1 MTRPDIG
8 PAEFRQ
14 LLGRFATGV
23 TVVTALDGA
32 GRPHGMTA
40 NSLSSISLEPPLVLV
55 SIEKIAVLHPVITA
69 ASHFVVNILADQ
81 QEALSRRFARKEDD
95 RFDGIG
101 YTLTADKVPVLDG
114 VLAHIECER
123 WAMHEAGDHT
133 IVIGRV
139 TGGAVR
145 EGRPLG
151 YFRGGYTGLA

>member
-23 TVVTALDGA
+23 TVITALDTA
-32 GRPHGMTA
+32 RRPYGMTA
-40 NSLSSISLEPPLVLV
+40 NSLSSISLHPPLILV
-55 SIEKIAVLHPVITA
+55 SIETIALLHPVITTTP
-69 ASHFVVNILADQ
+69 HFVVNILGEQ

-101 YTLTADKVPVLDG
+101 YALTAEGVPVLDG

-123 WAMHEAGDHT
+123 HAVHPAGDHS

-151 YFRGGYTGLA
+151 YFRGGYTALQ

>member
-1 MTRPDIG
+1 MTRPDVD

-23 TVVTALDGA
+23 TVITALDAG

-40 NSLSSISLEPPLVLV
+40 NSLSSVSLHPPLVLV
-55 SIEKIAVLHPVITA
+55 AVEKIAVLHPVIVA
-69 ASHFVVNILADQ
+69 APRFVINILEEG
-81 QEALSRRFARKEDD
+81 QETLSRRFARKEDD

-101 YTLTADKVPVLDG
+101 YAPTADGVPVLDG

-123 WAMHEAGDHT
+123 TALHDAGDHT
-133 IVIGRV
+133 IVMGRV
-139 TGGAVR
+139 VGGATR
-145 EGRPLG
+145 EGRPLA

>member
-1 MTRPDIG
+1 VTRPDIG

-23 TVVTALDGA
+23 TVLTALDAG

-40 NSLSSISLEPPLVLV
+40 NSLSSISLDPPLVLV
-55 SIEKIAVLHPVITA
+55 AIEKIAVMHRVITVA
-69 ASHFVVNILADQ
+69 PSFVVNILAAG

-95 RFDGIG
+95 KFDGVG
-101 YTLTADKVPVLDG
+101 YTLTPDG
-114 VLAHIECER
+114 IPLFEGTLAHIECAR
-123 WAMHEAGDHT
+123 FAVHDAGDHT

-139 TGGAVR
+139 TGGTAR
-145 EGRPLG
+145 EGRPLA

>member
-1 MTRPDIG
+1 MTPPDID

-23 TVVTALDGA
+23 TVVTTLDGA

-40 NSLSSISLEPPLVLV
+40 NSLSSVSLHPPLVLV
-55 SIEKIAVLHPVITA
+55 AIEKIAVLHPVIIA
-69 ASHFVVNILADQ
+69 APRFVINILEEA
-81 QEALSRRFARKEDD
+81 QETLARRFARKEDD

-101 YTLTADKVPVLDG
+101 YAPNPDGIPVLHG
-114 VLAHIECER
+114 VLAHIECQR
-123 WAMHEAGDHT
+123 SAVHEAGDHT
-133 IVIGRV
+133 IVVGRV

-145 EGRPLG
+145 EGRPLA

>member
-1 MTRPDIG
+1 VKRPDIG

-23 TVVTALDGA
+23 TVVTALDA
-32 GRPHGMTA
+32 TGRPHGMTA
-40 NSLSSISLEPPLVLV
+40 NSLSSISLEPPLILLA
-55 SIEKIAVLHPVITA
+55 IEKIAMLHPVIIA
-69 ASHFVVNILADQ
+69 VPHFVVNILADQ

-95 RFDGIG
+95 RFDVIG
-101 YTLTADKVPVLDG
+101 YAPTPEGVPVLDG

-145 EGRPLG
+145 DGRPLG

>member
-1 MTRPDIG
+1 MTRPDLG

-23 TVVTALDGA
+23 TVVTTLDAG

-40 NSLSSISLEPPLVLV
+40 NSLSSISLDPPLVLLA
-55 SIEKIAVLHPVITA
+55 IEKIAMLHPVILGA
-69 ASHFVVNILADQ
+69 ARFVVNVLDER
-81 QEALSRRFARKEDD
+81 QETLSRRFARKEHD

-101 YTLTADKVPVLDG
+101 YGITAEGVPVLDG
-114 VLAHIECER
+114 VLAHIECDR
-123 WAMHEAGDHT
+123 WAVHEAGDHS

-139 TGGAVR
+139 TGGAAR
-145 EGRPLG
+145 EGRPLA

>member
-1 MTRPDIG
+1 MNRPDVD

-23 TVVTALDGA
+23 TVVTAVDA
-32 GRPHGMTA
+32 QGRPHGMTA
-40 NSLSSISLEPPLVLV
+40 NSLSSVSLHPPLILLAV
-55 SIEKIAVLHPVITA
+55 EKIAVIHPVLLA
-69 ASHFVVNILADQ
+69 APRFVVNILRHD

-101 YTLTADKVPVLDG
+101 YAPATDGIPILDG

-123 WAMHEAGDHT
+123 WAIHDAGDHT
-133 IVIGRV
+133 LVIGRV
-139 TGGAVR
+139 TGGAVA
-145 EGRPLG
+145 EGRPLA

>member
-1 MTRPDIG
+1 VTRPDIA

-23 TVVTALDGA
+23 TVLTALDQQA
-32 GRPHGMTA
+32 LPHGMTA

-55 SIEKIAVLHPVITA
+55 AIEKIAVMHAVITVA
-69 ASHFVVNILADQ
+69 PRFVVNILDEE
-81 QEALSRRFARKEDD
+81 QEALSRRFARKDDD
-95 RFDGIG
+95 RFDGVG
-101 YTLTADKVPVLDG
+101 FTLTTDGTPVFDG
-114 VLAHIECER
+114 ILAHIECER
-123 WAMHEAGDHT
+123 TAIHDAGDHT

-145 EGRPLG
+145 EGRPLA

>member
-23 TVVTALDGA
+23 TVVTALDTA
-32 GRPHGMTA
+32 KRPHGMTA
-40 NSLSSISLEPPLVLV
+40 NSLSSISLHPPLILV
-55 SIEKIAVLHPVITA
+55 AIEKVALLHPVITTA
-69 ASHFVVNILADQ
+69 AHFVVNILAEQ
-81 QEALSRRFARKEDD
+81 QEAVSRRFARKEDD

-101 YTLTADKVPVLDG
+101 YTLTAEGVPVLDG

-123 WAMHEAGDHT
+123 HALHEAGDHT

-145 EGRPLG
+145 EGRPLA

>member
-23 TVVTALDGA
+23 TVLTALDPA

-55 SIEKIAVLHPVITA
+55 AIEKIAVMHGVITVA
-69 ASHFVVNILADQ
+69 PRFVVNILHEG
-81 QEALSRRFARKEDD
+81 QEALSRRFARKDED
-95 RFDGIG
+95 RFDGLG
-101 YTLTADKVPVLDG
+101 YSLTPGGIPVFDG
-114 VLAHIECER
+114 TLAHIECER
-123 WAMHEAGDHT
+123 TALHDAGDHT

-139 TGGAVR
+139 TGGAAR
-145 EGRPLG
+145 EGRPLA